1 MSYLRNFREQLAEL
15 IEREQYKE
23 AIDFAAEECRQGYYR
38 GVEDGKTPKKSFA
51 PKRKTRL
58 R

>member
-1 MSYLRNFREQLAEL
+1 MSYLKNFREKLTEL
-15 IEREQYKE
+15 IETEQYKE

-38 GVEDGKTPKKSFA
+38 GVEAGQTPKKPFA